1 MQEAYIVAYGRSAAA
16 KAKQGALFHER
27 PDDVAAKVL
36 QGVLFH
42 ERPDDVAAKVLQ
54 GVLKRI
60 DGKFNK
66 NMIEDVIV
74 GTAFPEGLQGQ
85 NIARTIALRT
95 GLSDTVPGQTVNRY
109 CSSGLQT
116 IAIAANQIMAGQGDI
131 LVAGGVELMSAV
143 PMGGNEPT
151 NNPTLQYD
159 DIGASYPMGLTAEN
173 VASQFDVSREDQDA
187 YAVRSHQ
194 RAYDAQRDGRF
205 KDEIIP
211 IQVNSVEYTNVGPK
225 VHTNIFD
232 QDEFIR
238 PDTTMEALA
247 KLRTVFKADGT
258 VTAGTSAPLSD
269 GAGFVVL
276 MSGDKVKELGVT
288 PIARFVGYKAVG
300 VDPKIMGIGPAY
312 AIPEVLSLSNLSV
325 EDIDLIELNE
335 AFASQTIASIKEV
348 GLDISRTNV
357 NGGAIALGHPL
368 GATGA
373 MLTAR
378 LLNEMGR
385 RPDSRYGMVTMC
397 IGVGMGAAAIFEYV
411 R

>member
-16 KAKQGALFHER
+16 KAKQGA
-27 PDDVAAKVL
+27 
-36 QGVLFH
+36 LFH

-85 NIARTIALRT
+85 NIARTIALRA

-211 IQVNSVEYTNVGPK
+211 IRVNSVEYINAGPK

>member
-27 PDDVAAKVL
+27 PDDVAAK
-36 QGVLFH
+36 
-42 ERPDDVAAKVLQ
+42 ALQ

-85 NIARTIALRT
+85 NIARTIALRA

-211 IQVNSVEYTNVGPK
+211 IRVNSVEYTNAGPK

-288 PIARFVGYKAVG
+288 PIARFVAYKAVG

>member
-16 KAKQGALFHER
+16 KAK
-27 PDDVAAKVL
+27 

-173 VASQFDVSREDQDA
+173 IASQFDVSREDQDA

-211 IQVNSVEYTNVGPK
+211 IQVNSVEYTNAGPK

>member
-36 QGVLFH
+36 
-42 ERPDDVAAKVLQ
+42 R

-85 NIARTIALRT
+85 NIARTIALRA

-211 IQVNSVEYTNVGPK
+211 IRVNSVEYTNAGPK

-258 VTAGTSAPLSD
+258 VTVGTSAPLSD

>member
-27 PDDVAAKVL
+27 PDDVAAK
-36 QGVLFH
+36 
-42 ERPDDVAAKVLQ
+42 ALQ

-85 NIARTIALRT
+85 NIARTIALRA

-211 IQVNSVEYTNVGPK
+211 IRVNSVEYTNAGPK

-397 IGVGMGAAAIFEYV
+397 IGVGMGAAAIF
-411 R
+411 

>member
-16 KAKQGALFHER
+16 KAKQGA
-27 PDDVAAKVL
+27 
-36 QGVLFH
+36 LFH

-85 NIARTIALRT
+85 NIARTIALRA

-211 IQVNSVEYTNVGPK
+211 IRVNSVEYTNAGPK

-269 GAGFVVL
+269 GAGIVVL

>member
-16 KAKQGALFHER
+16 KAKQGA
-27 PDDVAAKVL
+27 
-36 QGVLFH
+36 LFH

-205 KDEIIP
+205 NDEIIP
-211 IQVNSVEYTNVGPK
+211 IQVNSVEYTNAGPK

-238 PDTTMEALA
+238 PDTTMDALA

-312 AIPEVLSLSNLSV
+312 AIPEVLSLTNLSV

-368 GATGA
+368 GAKGA

>member
-1 MQEAYIVAYGRSAAA
+1 MQEAYIVAYGRSATA
-16 KAKQGALFHER
+16 KAKQGA
-27 PDDVAAKVL
+27 
-36 QGVLFH
+36 LFH

-173 VASQFDVSREDQDA
+173 VASQFDVSREDQDT

-211 IQVNSVEYTNVGPK
+211 IQVNSVEYTNAGPK

-397 IGVGMGAAAIFEYV
+397 IGVGAAAIFEYV

>member
-16 KAKQGALFHER
+16 KAKQGA
-27 PDDVAAKVL
+27 
-36 QGVLFH
+36 LFH

-173 VASQFDVSREDQDA
+173 IASQFDVSREDQDA

-194 RAYDAQRDGRF
+194 RAYDAQRDGRL

-211 IQVNSVEYTNVGPK
+211 IQVNSVEYTNAGPK

>member
-1 MQEAYIVAYGRSAAA
+1 MITMQEAYIVAYGRSAAA
-16 KAKQGALFHER
+16 KAKQGA
-27 PDDVAAKVL
+27 
-36 QGVLFH
+36 LFH

-85 NIARTIALRT
+85 NIARTIALRA

-211 IQVNSVEYTNVGPK
+211 IRVNSVEYTNAGPK

-238 PDTTMEALA
+238 TDTTMEALA

>member
-36 QGVLFH
+36 QGVL
-42 ERPDDVAAKVLQ
+42 
-54 GVLKRI
+54 KRI

-66 NMIEDVIV
+66 NLIEDVIV

-211 IQVNSVEYTNVGPK
+211 IRVNSVEYTNAGPK

-300 VDPKIMGIGPAY
+300 VDPKIMGIGPEY

>member
-16 KAKQGALFHER
+16 KAKQGA
-27 PDDVAAKVL
+27 
-36 QGVLFH
+36 LFH

-95 GLSDTVPGQTVNRY
+95 GLSDTVPGQTANRY

-173 VASQFDVSREDQDA
+173 IASQFDVSREDQDA

-211 IQVNSVEYTNVGPK
+211 IQVNSVEYTNAGPK

-312 AIPEVLSLSNLSV
+312 AIPEVLSLSNLSL

>member
-16 KAKQGALFHER
+16 KAKQGA
-27 PDDVAAKVL
+27 
-36 QGVLFH
+36 LFH

-151 NNPTLQYD
+151 NNPSLQYD

-205 KDEIIP
+205 KDEIIS
-211 IQVNSVEYTNVGPK
+211 IQVNSVEYTNAGPK

-385 RPDSRYGMVTMC
+385 RPDSRYGMVTIC

>member
-16 KAKQGALFHER
+16 KAKQGA
-27 PDDVAAKVL
+27 
-36 QGVLFH
+36 LFH

-85 NIARTIALRT
+85 NIARTIALRA

-205 KDEIIP
+205 NDEIIP
-211 IQVNSVEYTNVGPK
+211 IQVNSVEYTNAGPK

-357 NGGAIALGHPL
+357 NDGAIALGHPL

>member
-1 MQEAYIVAYGRSAAA
+1 MITMQEAYIVAYGRSVAA
-16 KAKQGALFHER
+16 KAKQGA
-27 PDDVAAKVL
+27 
-36 QGVLFH
+36 LFH

-211 IQVNSVEYTNVGPK
+211 IQVNSVEYTNAGPK

-276 MSGDKVKELGVT
+276 MSGDKVKELGVK

>member
-16 KAKQGALFHER
+16 KAKQGA
-27 PDDVAAKVL
+27 
-36 QGVLFH
+36 LFH

-85 NIARTIALRT
+85 NIARTIALRA

-173 VASQFDVSREDQDA
+173 VASQFDVSREGQDA

-211 IQVNSVEYTNVGPK
+211 IRVNSVEYTNAGPK

>member
-36 QGVLFH
+36 QGVL
-42 ERPDDVAAKVLQ
+42 
-54 GVLKRI
+54 KRI
-60 DGKFNK
+60 DGKINK

-85 NIARTIALRT
+85 NIARTIALRA

-211 IQVNSVEYTNVGPK
+211 IQVNSVEYTNAGPK

-288 PIARFVGYKAVG
+288 PIARFVGFKAVG

>member
-16 KAKQGALFHER
+16 KAKQGA
-27 PDDVAAKVL
+27 
-36 QGVLFH
+36 LFH

-173 VASQFDVSREDQDA
+173 VASKFDVSREDQDA

-194 RAYDAQRDGRF
+194 RAYDAQLDGRF

-211 IQVNSVEYTNVGPK
+211 IQVNSVEYTNAGPK

-238 PDTTMEALA
+238 PDTTIEALA

>member
-16 KAKQGALFHER
+16 KAKQGA
-27 PDDVAAKVL
+27 
-36 QGVLFH
+36 LFH

-211 IQVNSVEYTNVGPK
+211 IQVNSVEYTNAGPK

-288 PIARFVGYKAVG
+288 PIARFVGFKAVG

-312 AIPEVLSLSNLSV
+312 AIPEVLSLSSLSV

>member
-16 KAKQGALFHER
+16 KAKQGA
-27 PDDVAAKVL
+27 
-36 QGVLFH
+36 LFH

-85 NIARTIALRT
+85 NIARTIALRA
-95 GLSDTVPGQTVNRY
+95 GLSDMVPGQTVNRY

-211 IQVNSVEYTNVGPK
+211 IQVNSVEYTNAGPK

-288 PIARFVGYKAVG
+288 PIARFVGFKAVG

>member
-16 KAKQGALFHER
+16 KAKQGA
-27 PDDVAAKVL
+27 
-36 QGVLFH
+36 LFH

-85 NIARTIALRT
+85 NIARTIALRA

-143 PMGGNEPT
+143 PMVGNEPT

-211 IQVNSVEYTNVGPK
+211 IQVNSVEYTNAGPK

-288 PIARFVGYKAVG
+288 PIARFVGFKAVG

>member
-16 KAKQGALFHER
+16 KAKQGA
-27 PDDVAAKVL
+27 
-36 QGVLFH
+36 LFH

-173 VASQFDVSREDQDA
+173 IASQFDVSREDQDA

-211 IQVNSVEYTNVGPK
+211 IQVNSVEYTNAGQK

>member
-16 KAKQGALFHER
+16 KAKQGA
-27 PDDVAAKVL
+27 
-36 QGVLFH
+36 LFH

-173 VASQFDVSREDQDA
+173 IASQFDVSREDQDA

-211 IQVNSVEYTNVGPK
+211 IQVNSVEYTNAGPK

-258 VTAGTSAPLSD
+258 VTAGTSTPLSD

-300 VDPKIMGIGPAY
+300 VEPKIMGIGPAY

>member
-1 MQEAYIVAYGRSAAA
+1 MITMQEACIVAYGRSAAA
-16 KAKQGALFHER
+16 KAKQGA
-27 PDDVAAKVL
+27 
-36 QGVLFH
+36 LFH

-205 KDEIIP
+205 NDEIIP
-211 IQVNSVEYTNVGPK
+211 IQVNSVEYTNAGPK

-238 PDTTMEALA
+238 PDTTMDALA

>member
-16 KAKQGALFHER
+16 KAKQGA
-27 PDDVAAKVL
+27 
-36 QGVLFH
+36 LFH

-211 IQVNSVEYTNVGPK
+211 IQVNSVEYTNAGPK
-225 VHTNIFD
+225 VPTNIFD

-276 MSGDKVKELGVT
+276 MSGDKVKELDVT

>member
-36 QGVLFH
+36 QGVL
-42 ERPDDVAAKVLQ
+42 
-54 GVLKRI
+54 KRI

-74 GTAFPEGLQGQ
+74 GTAFSEGLQGQ

>member
-1 MQEAYIVAYGRSAAA
+1 MITMQEAYIVAYGRSAAA
-16 KAKQGALFHER
+16 KAKQGA
-27 PDDVAAKVL
+27 
-36 QGVLFH
+36 LFH

-85 NIARTIALRT
+85 NIARTIALRA

-205 KDEIIP
+205 NDEIIP
-211 IQVNSVEYTNVGPK
+211 IQVNSVEYTNAGPK

-238 PDTTMEALA
+238 PDTTMDALA

-368 GATGA
+368 GATGP

>member
-1 MQEAYIVAYGRSAAA
+1 MVAYGRSAAA

-36 QGVLFH
+36 QGVL
-42 ERPDDVAAKVLQ
+42 
-54 GVLKRI
+54 KRI

-66 NMIEDVIV
+66 NLIEDVIV

-211 IQVNSVEYTNVGPK
+211 IRVNSVEYTNAGPK

>member
-16 KAKQGALFHER
+16 KAKQGA
-27 PDDVAAKVL
+27 
-36 QGVLFH
+36 LFH

-269 GAGFVVL
+269 GAGFVVI

>member
-1 MQEAYIVAYGRSAAA
+1 MITMQEAYIVAYGRSAAA
-16 KAKQGALFHER
+16 KAKQGA
-27 PDDVAAKVL
+27 
-36 QGVLFH
+36 LFH

-85 NIARTIALRT
+85 NIARTIALRA

-211 IQVNSVEYTNVGPK
+211 IRVNSVEYTNAGPK

-247 KLRTVFKADGT
+247 KLRTVFKAVGT

>member
-16 KAKQGALFHER
+16 KAKQGA
-27 PDDVAAKVL
+27 
-36 QGVLFH
+36 LFH

-85 NIARTIALRT
+85 NIARTIALRA
-95 GLSDTVPGQTVNRY
+95 GLSDKVPGQTVNRY

-211 IQVNSVEYTNVGPK
+211 IRVNSVEYTNAGPK

>member
-16 KAKQGALFHER
+16 KAKQGA
-27 PDDVAAKVL
+27 
-36 QGVLFH
+36 LFH

-85 NIARTIALRT
+85 NIARTIALRA

-211 IQVNSVEYTNVGPK
+211 IRVNSVEYTNAGPK

-269 GAGFVVL
+269 GAGFVDL

>member
-36 QGVLFH
+36 QGVL
-42 ERPDDVAAKVLQ
+42 
-54 GVLKRI
+54 KRI

-66 NMIEDVIV
+66 NLIEDVIV

-211 IQVNSVEYTNVGPK
+211 MRVNSVEYTNAGPK

>member
-16 KAKQGALFHER
+16 KAKQGA
-27 PDDVAAKVL
+27 
-36 QGVLFH
+36 LFH

-312 AIPEVLSLSNLSV
+312 AIPEVLSLSNLYV